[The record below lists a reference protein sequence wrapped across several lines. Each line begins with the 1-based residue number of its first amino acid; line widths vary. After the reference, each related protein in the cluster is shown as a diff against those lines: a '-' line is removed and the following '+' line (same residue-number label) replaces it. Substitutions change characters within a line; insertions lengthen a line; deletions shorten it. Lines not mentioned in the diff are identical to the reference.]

1 MAFEDVV
8 YNGLR
13 QGATLIEQNAENTEA
28 MNYVPLQQVIADYI
42 ITMDGDDYTS
52 NVSDVAI
59 QNIAMR
65 GIRELGFDVTS
76 RVRSLKRSV
85 ESNNTVILP
94 EDFVDIVKLGVVD
107 GDGVIR
113 VFKQN
118 KNLNYSRKNKVTLN
132 SDGNP
137 LGGFGNTAEQ
147 YNSGPHPISANRLP
161 DRVDDKGATS
171 SSTPDS
177 GDLDFY
183 VFENYLY
190 QGGLGRLYGLGG
202 GHSPG
207 EYRINLDQNRIEIA
221 TDSQTTDV
229 VIEYI
234 ADQARTG
241 NPVIHVY
248 AEEALRCYIYYKL
261 CERKSTVPLGE
272 KTRARAEY
280 YNERRK
286 AKARMSGFSKEEALH
301 TIRKNFK
308 QAPKY

>member
-1 MAFEDVV
+1 MSFEDVV

-13 QGATLIEQNAENTEA
+13 SDATENTEA
-28 MNYVPLQQVIADYI
+28 MNYVPLQQVIRDYI

-59 QNIAMR
+59 QNIALR

-118 KNLNYSRKNKVTLN
+118 KNLNYSRKKKVTLN
-132 SDGNP
+132 TEGAL
-137 LGGFGNTAEQ
+137 LGGTGDTKEQ
-147 YNSGPHPISANRLP
+147 YVLGPHALGINTTP
-161 DRVDDKGATS
+161 DREDDKGATS

-241 NPVIHVY
+241 NPVIHIY

-261 CERKSTVPLGE
+261 CERKSTVPQGE
-272 KTRARAEY
+272 KMRARAEY

>member
-1 MAFEDVV
+1 MALTEDVV
-8 YNGLR
+8 YDGLR
-13 QGATLIEQNAENTEA
+13 ADAAENTEA
-28 MNYVPLQQVIADYI
+28 MNYLPLNQVIADYI

-65 GIRELGFDVTS
+65 GIRELGFDVTA
-76 RVRSLKRSV
+76 RVKSLKRSV

-94 EDFVDIVKLGVVD
+94 EDYVDIVKLGIVD

-118 KNLNYSRKNKVTLN
+118 KNINYSRKIKT
-132 SDGNP
+132 D
-137 LGGFGNTAEQ
+137 NTSSEA
-147 YNSGPHPISANRLP
+147 SSSPHPLTANQIL
-161 DRVDDKGATS
+161 DREDDKNATS

-234 ADQARTG
+234 ADQARST
-241 NPVIHVY
+241 NPVVHVY

-261 CERKSTVPLGE
+261 CERKSTVPQGE
-272 KTRARAEY
+272 KMRARAEY

-286 AKARMSGFSKEEALH
+286 AKARLSGFTKEEALH

>member
-1 MAFEDVV
+1 
-8 YNGLR
+8 
-13 QGATLIEQNAENTEA
+13 

-132 SDGNP
+132 ERGLP
-137 LGGFGNTAEQ
+137 AGGTGNTSEQ
-147 YNSGPHPISANRLP
+147 YNSAPHPIWPIELQTEWTTRVEPALQRQTAVTWTSTSLRTTCIRVDWEDSTDWVVVTAQENTESILIKTELRLP
-161 DRVDDKGATS
+161 PTLR
-171 SSTPDS
+171 
-177 GDLDFY
+177 
-183 VFENYLY
+183 
-190 QGGLGRLYGLGG
+190 Q
-202 GHSPG
+202 
-207 EYRINLDQNRIEIA
+207 
-221 TDSQTTDV
+221 
-229 VIEYI
+229 
-234 ADQARTG
+234 RTW
-241 NPVIHVY
+241 
-248 AEEALRCYIYYKL
+248 
-261 CERKSTVPLGE
+261 
-272 KTRARAEY
+272 
-280 YNERRK
+280 
-286 AKARMSGFSKEEALH
+286 
-301 TIRKNFK
+301 
-308 QAPKY
+308 

>member
-1 MAFEDVV
+1 MALTEDVV
-8 YNGLR
+8 YDGLR
-13 QGATLIEQNAENTEA
+13 ANAAENTEA
-28 MNYVPLQQVIADYI
+28 MNYLPLKQVIADYI

-65 GIRELGFDVTS
+65 GIRELGFDVTA
-76 RVRSLKRSV
+76 RVKSLKRSV

-94 EDFVDIVKLGVVD
+94 EDYVDIVKLGVVD

-118 KNLNYSRKNKVTLN
+118 KNINYSRKIKVTTN
-132 SDGNP
+132 NDGS
-137 LGGFGNTAEQ
+137 LFGGTGNTSSEAAA
-147 YNSGPHPISANRLP
+147 SPHNLTANRIL
-161 DRVDDKGATS
+161 DREDDKNATS
-171 SSTPDS
+171 PSTPDS

-207 EYRINLDQNRIEIA
+207 EYRVNLDQNRIEIA

-229 VIEYI
+229 IIEYI
-234 ADQARTG
+234 ADQARST
-241 NPVIHVY
+241 NPVVHVY

-261 CERKSTVPLGE
+261 CERKSTVPQGE
-272 KTRARAEY
+272 KMRARAEY

-286 AKARMSGFSKEEALH
+286 AKARLSGFTKEEALH

>member
-1 MAFEDVV
+1 MAFTEDIV
-8 YNGLR
+8 YDGLR
-13 QGATLIEQNAENTEA
+13 ADATENTEA
-28 MNYVPLQQVIADYI
+28 MNYLPLNQVIADYI

-65 GIRELGFDVTS
+65 GIRELGFDVTA
-76 RVRSLKRSV
+76 RVKSLKRSV

-118 KNLNYSRKNKVTLN
+118 KNINYSRKIKVTTN
-132 SDGNP
+132 PDGS
-137 LGGFGNTAEQ
+137 LTGGTGNTSSQA
-147 YNSGPHPISANRLP
+147 SSSPHSLTANQIL
-161 DRVDDKGATS
+161 DREDDKNATS

-234 ADQARTG
+234 ADQARST
-241 NPVIHVY
+241 NPVVHVY

-261 CERKSTVPLGE
+261 CERKSTVPQGE
-272 KTRARAEY
+272 KMRARAEY

-286 AKARMSGFSKEEALH
+286 AKARLSGFTKEEALH

>member
-1 MAFEDVV
+1 MALEDVV

-13 QGATLIEQNAENTEA
+13 VDATESTEA
-28 MNYVPLQQVIADYI
+28 MNYLPLFQVIADYI

-118 KNLNYSRKNKVTLN
+118 KNLNYSRKNKVNTDSGGNLVGTGDT
-132 SDGNP
+132 SD
-137 LGGFGNTAEQ
+137 Q
-147 YNSGPHPISANRLP
+147 YNLSPHPLAPNRLP
-161 DRVDDKGATS
+161 DREDDKGATS

-202 GHSPG
+202 GHGPG

-234 ADQARTG
+234 ADQARTA
-241 NPVIHVY
+241 NPVVHVY

-261 CERKSTVPLGE
+261 CERKSTVPQGE
-272 KTRARAEY
+272 KMRARAEY

>member
-1 MAFEDVV
+1 M
-8 YNGLR
+8 GLPR
-13 QGATLIEQNAENTEA
+13 KHHKEGH
-28 MNYVPLQQVIADYI
+28 NYVSLREVIVDYML
-42 ITMDGDDYTS
+42 TMDEDDYASSATEY
-52 NVSDVAI
+52 AI
-59 QNIAMR
+59 RNMALR
-65 GIRELGFDVTS
+65 GIREFGFDVQP
-76 RVRSLKRSV
+76 RVRSLKRTL
-85 ESNNTVILP
+85 ESNNTIVLP
-94 EDFVDIVKLGVVD
+94 DDFVDVIKIGTVDENGIV
-107 GDGVIR
+107 R
-113 VFKQN
+113 AFAEN
-118 KNLNYSRKNKVTLN
+118 KNLNISQVYDGTVTSQSGLN
-132 SDGNP
+132 GLD
-137 LGGFGNTAEQ
+137 
-147 YNSGPHPISANRLP
+147 
-161 DRVDDKGATS
+161 
-171 SSTPDS
+171 DS
-177 GDLDFY
+177 GQTGNRRVVGDNKINNRKDDLTATNSEANNEDIDWY
-183 VFENYLY
+183 IFENYLY

-241 NPVIHVY
+241 NPVVHVY

-261 CERKSTVPLGE
+261 CERKSTVPQGE
-272 KTRARAEY
+272 KMRARAEY